1 MESVEDHMKATVS
14 KLQNQEKDAEL
25 RIEELETQVP
35 FWFVSQNVVRGRV
48 AVLVA
53 CVHAGD
59 RSAAAAAAGLSPWR
73 RARFV
78 STMRAPGHENPR
90 GSGAAVV
97 VCGALGVVL
106 VVAVVIDAVAGAQ
119 SRWARC
125 AWTRWPWSTEPDG
138 DSASLPHTRSQPP
151 RTTDSGGAGTHA
163 SFANTAVARRGRAA
177 RPGLRRDAPRAPID
191 GDEVISNVEVSLEQ
205 RITSLEG
212 DMERN
217 IVDHASDVEKT
228 LNAKISESV
237 EVAVDSL
244 GNGWKYPFFLLVI
257 IDGVV
262 GYVVYSWY
270 FKFKKSHLL

>member
-1 MESVEDHMKATVS
+1 MKATVG

-35 FWFVSQNVVRGRV
+35 FWVRLSKRCAREGRG
-48 AVLVA
+48 
-53 CVHAGD
+53 AG
-59 RSAAAAAAGLSPWR
+59 RLCAR
-73 RARFV
+73 RRPF
-78 STMRAPGHENPR
+78 R
-90 GSGAAVV
+90 GGGR
-97 VCGALGVVL
+97 CG
-106 VVAVVIDAVAGAQ
+106 VVAVAPRAVRVHDAHTWTREPTGLGRRRRGVWRARRRPCGGGGDRRGRGCVVKVGAVPVDAVAVVYGTGRGLGITA
-119 SRWARC
+119 SHALATTARD
-125 AWTRWPWSTEPDG
+125 RF
-138 DSASLPHTRSQPP
+138 
-151 RTTDSGGAGTHA
+151 GGACTHA

-177 RPGLRRDAPRAPID
+177 RPGLRRDAPCAPID

-212 DMERN
+212 EMERN